1 MTIRLRPFVVFL
13 ISFFALSVSTSLT
26 GQGTLKV
33 VPGIKDSVKING
45 TYWGILEIEKVDS
58 TQRYSLNNDNSQA
71 RRYDTLNII
80 QIYSKVYLDRLASA
94 EDKKRIIEHYTVNAS
109 TVPKIEFEYTINI
122 SKSQQAGF
130 LIMQASTLMNQ
141 RNNWRIFGGASAVI
155 VGVIGAG
162 SGIGL
167 VVPLVIGTTTWI
179 VSLSKD
185 YQANNLLKS
194 AGILLQ

>member
-1 MTIRLRPFVVFL
+1 MAVIKKLFAVLL
-13 ISFFALSVSTSLT
+13 ISFLALNGSTLLGQVS
-26 GQGTLKV
+26 LKF
-33 VPGIKDSVKING
+33 VPGLKDSVQING

-109 TVPKIEFEYTINI
+109 TVPKIEFEYTVNI

-167 VVPLVIGTTTWI
+167 VVPVVIGTTTWI

-185 YQANNLLKS
+185 YKANNLLKS
-194 AGILLQ
+194 AGLLLQ

>member
-1 MTIRLRPFVVFL
+1 MAVIKKLFAVLL
-13 ISFFALSVSTSLT
+13 ISFLALNGSTLLGQVS
-26 GQGTLKV
+26 LKF
-33 VPGIKDSVKING
+33 VPGLKDSVQING

-80 QIYSKVYLDRLASA
+80 QFYSKVYLDRLASA

-109 TVPKIEFEYTINI
+109 TVPKIEFEYTVNI

-167 VVPLVIGTTTWI
+167 VVPVVIGTTTWI

-185 YQANNLLKS
+185 YKANNLLKS
-194 AGILLQ
+194 AGLLLQ

>member
-1 MTIRLRPFVVFL
+1 
-13 ISFFALSVSTSLT
+13 
-26 GQGTLKV
+26 LKF
-33 VPGIKDSVKING
+33 VPGLKDSVKING
-45 TYWGILEIEKVDS
+45 TYWGILKIEKVDS

-71 RRYDTLNII
+71 RRYDTLDII

-94 EDKKRIIEHYTVNAS
+94 EDRKRIIEFYTVNPS

-130 LIMQASTLMNQ
+130 LIMQASILMNQ
-141 RNNWRIFGGASAVI
+141 RNNWRIFGTTSAVL

-167 VVPLVIGTTTWI
+167 VVPVVIGTTTWI

-185 YQANNLLKS
+185 YKANNLLKS
-194 AGILLQ
+194 AGLLLQ

>member
-1 MTIRLRPFVVFL
+1 MAVIKKLFAVLL
-13 ISFFALSVSTSLT
+13 ISFLALNGSTLLGQVS
-26 GQGTLKV
+26 LKF
-33 VPGIKDSVKING
+33 VPGLKDSVKING

-80 QIYSKVYLDRLASA
+80 QFYSKVYLDRLASA

-109 TVPKIEFEYTINI
+109 TVPKIEFEYTVNI

-167 VVPLVIGTTTWI
+167 VVPVVIGTTTWI

-185 YQANNLLKS
+185 YKANNLLKS
-194 AGILLQ
+194 AGLLLQ

>member
-1 MTIRLRPFVVFL
+1 MAVIKKLFAVFL
-13 ISFFALSVSTSLT
+13 ISCLALSGSTLL
-26 GQGTLKV
+26 GQGALKF
-33 VPGIKDSVKING
+33 VPGLKDSVKING

-94 EDKKRIIEHYTVNAS
+94 EDRKRIIEFYTVNAS

-130 LIMQASTLMNQ
+130 LIMQASILMNQ

-167 VVPLVIGTTTWI
+167 VVPVVIGTTTWI

-185 YQANNLLKS
+185 YKANNLLKS
-194 AGILLQ
+194 AGLLLQ

>member
-1 MTIRLRPFVVFL
+1 MAVIKKLFAVLL
-13 ISFFALSVSTSLT
+13 ISFLAMNGSTLLGQVS
-26 GQGTLKV
+26 LKF
-33 VPGIKDSVKING
+33 VPGLKDSVQING

-109 TVPKIEFEYTINI
+109 TVPKIEFEYTVNI

-167 VVPLVIGTTTWI
+167 VVPVVIGTTTWI

-185 YQANNLLKS
+185 YKANNLLKS
-194 AGILLQ
+194 AGLLLQ

>member
-1 MTIRLRPFVVFL
+1 MAVIKKLFAVLL
-13 ISFFALSVSTSLT
+13 ISFLALNGSTLLGQVS
-26 GQGTLKV
+26 LKF
-33 VPGIKDSVKING
+33 VPGLKDSVQING

-109 TVPKIEFEYTINI
+109 TVPKIEFEYTVNI

-155 VGVIGAG
+155 VGVRVHAHGNHYIA
-162 SGIGL
+162 
-167 VVPLVIGTTTWI
+167 
-179 VSLSKD
+179 
-185 YQANNLLKS
+185 LL
-194 AGILLQ
+194 

>member
-1 MTIRLRPFVVFL
+1 MADIKKLFVVLL
-13 ISFFALSVSTSLT
+13 ISFLALNESNLLGQVS
-26 GQGTLKV
+26 LKF
-33 VPGIKDSVKING
+33 VPGLKDSVQING

-58 TQRYSLNNDNSQA
+58 TQKYSLNNDNSQA

-80 QIYSKVYLDRLASA
+80 HIYSKVYLDRLASE

-141 RNNWRIFGGASAVI
+141 RNNWRIFGGTSAVI

-167 VVPLVIGTTTWI
+167 IVPVVIGTTTWI

-185 YQANNLLKS
+185 YKANNLLKS
-194 AGILLQ
+194 AGLLLQ